1 MRQVLEV
8 GALGRPR
15 GMGWGGRRE
24 ERSGWGIHVN
34 PWLIHVNVWQKP
46 LQYCKVISLHLIK
59 INGKK
64 NLKLKK
70 IKKASYIEL
79 SLEIWEA
86 YILPSMGF
94 HFLSLTQSN
103 P

>member
-1 MRQVLEV
+1 ME
-8 GALGRPR
+8 
-15 GMGWGGRRE
+15 GG
-24 ERSGWGIHVN
+24 SGWGTHVN

-64 NLKLKK
+64 ILKLKN
-70 IKKASYIEL
+70 KKASYIEL

-86 YILPSMGF
+86 YIY
-94 HFLSLTQSN
+94 FLQWILISC